1 MRIKDIR
8 SLTGLSQVKFAALYQ
23 IPRRTL
29 EDWEIGVNA
38 PSVYLIN
45 LLERAVKEDLR
56 KGKFKEPKMK
66 EVRNI
71 WGEKVTIDELNQKL
85 HSYRNAAGGIRYNA
99 EILID
104 GKPTGF
110 YTDYIELG
118 TVNDI
123 EERLTILDNIVH
135 NQYNKAV
142 DYDADKNDPERT
154 LWKKIV
160 DYVKENESAFFT
172 KKGDW
177 KKKIDITE
185 KDIMAAME

>member
-1 MRIKDIR
+1 M
-8 SLTGLSQVKFAALYQ
+8 
-23 IPRRTL
+23 
-29 EDWEIGVNA
+29 
-38 PSVYLIN
+38 
-45 LLERAVKEDLR
+45 
-56 KGKFKEPKMK
+56 
-66 EVRNI
+66 
-71 WGEKVTIDELNQKL
+71 
-85 HSYRNAAGGIRYNA
+85 
-99 EILID
+99 
-104 GKPTGF
+104 
-110 YTDYIELG
+110 
-118 TVNDI
+118 
-123 EERLTILDNIVH
+123 DNIVR